1 VSKEQPMKATRD
13 AYGEVLVEL
22 GREHSNIVVLDADL
36 SGSTKTAKFRDE
48 FPERFFNAGIA
59 EQNMTGMAAGLATTG
74 KIPFVSTFAIFATG
88 RAFEQV
94 RNTICYPGLNVKICA
109 THSGLTVGE
118 DGASHQAL
126 EDIALMRVIPNLRVA
141 VPADANEA
149 KAIIRA
155 AVEVD
160 GPVYVRLGRPKVP
173 VIFEEGREFTFG
185 KAHIV
190 KQGTDVTIVACGI
203 MLSKALEAAVV
214 LAGEGIMAEVINA
227 SSIKPFDADTVVES
241 ARKTG
246 AVVTAE
252 EHSIIG
258 GLGSAVAESL
268 VEQHPVSLRRV
279 GVRDCFG
286 SSGSPQRLL
295 TEYGLEANDIVAAVK
310 EVVKA

>member
-1 VSKEQPMKATRD
+1 MSKEQPMKATRD

-227 SSIKPFDADTVVES
+227 SSIKPFDADTVIES

-258 GLGSAVAESL
+258 GLGSLVAESL
-268 VEQHPVSLRRV
+268 VEQHPVPLRRV

-286 SSGSPQRLL
+286 ASGSPQRLL
-295 TEYGLEANDIVAAVK
+295 AEYGLEADDIVAAAK

>member
-227 SSIKPFDADTVVES
+227 SSIKPFDADTVIES

-258 GLGSAVAESL
+258 GLGSLVAESL
-268 VEQHPVSLRRV
+268 VEQHPVPLRRV

-286 SSGSPQRLL
+286 ASGSPQRLL
-295 TEYGLEANDIVAAVK
+295 AEYGLEADDIVAAAK